1 MTRKEA
7 IKRAMSSMM
16 LEGFVYTLEEKEIFE
31 KIGDGELDMDYIDQF
46 VEKKLE
52 QLRKERPEIF
62 LEKCNTSTK
71 FKK

>member
-7 IKRAMSSMM
+7 IKRAMGSMM

-46 VEKKLE
+46 VEKK
-52 QLRKERPEIF
+52 
-62 LEKCNTSTK
+62 T
-71 FKK
+71 